1 MNQTP
6 ETKTDL
12 IGVTDLDT
20 FVALLAGWHGK
31 KVETLKHMIDIPE
44 GTEMTTISA
53 DGTQIGVVLTGDML
67 AGFKAG
73 LELALIEMG
82 ELPFLA
88 EMEADAIPA

>member
-6 ETKTDL
+6 ETKTDM

-20 FVALLAGWHGK
+20 FVSLLAGWHGK
-31 KVETLKHMIDIPE
+31 KVETLRHMVDIPP
-44 GTEMTTISA
+44 GTEMTINDA
-53 DGTQIGVVLTGDML
+53 DGNRTIVLVGDYL